1 MFNNKVSKAVRLALA
16 FGAASTAAFASTAVS
31 AEEQQ
36 AEEGES
42 VERIQVTGSR
52 IKRFSEVAP
61 TPVTS
66 ITGVELVNAGITN
79 VADLL
84 QKLPASGV
92 GSSPTTTTN
101 SIFGAGINTT
111 DLRQLGEGRT
121 LVLVNGRRYVG
132 ASVDNPAVDLNGI
145 PTEMIERM
153 DVVHGGAS
161 AVYGSDAVAGVVNII
176 LKKSQDTIDF
186 NYKKSTPEQSGGGSE
201 FFSFTFGDEGEKTSF
216 ITSLSYSETEQLS
229 AEQRDFLRNPVTTL
243 RNPDN
248 TSDKDGLPERVL
260 ADGKW
265 AQYGGLQTLGIYDR
279 AGDAFLP
286 DGHFVFGDNGELTP
300 FATGGGP
307 QPAPNDQHRYFGD
320 EFANGYKFIEHQYL
334 ATPLRRFNVFSNVVN
349 NYHEDHS
356 MNFEISFSK
365 ASAYSESSPIF
376 LYSTLRADNAF
387 WHPDA
392 KAQFAEAGYEDDDTI
407 GVYKLAQGFG
417 NRTYEDDRTSL
428 NTTLSFQGVL
438 LDDYDYEVYFS
449 YGRNKNDTV
458 WNGEFL
464 EENYNNAIDAVL
476 IDGVVRCANRNEEGE
491 LLGALD
497 GCQPL
502 SLFGLNGASQEA
514 MDYVTTSASIS
525 KVKQQQIIGGVL
537 SGYAFEMPA
546 GGVSFALSAEH
557 RKETGSN
564 KPGAA
569 MQNNLV
575 FGNFVYGWEGSFTV
589 DEIGLETSIP
599 LLADAPFVESLS
611 LELAARYMDYSSVG
625 DNVAWKVGFNYAVND
640 QLRFRATKSQ
650 SVRAP
655 SLSQIHAAGTQS
667 FAPYRDPCDQVEIAT
682 ADAEKKSNIIA
693 NCKAAGI
700 PNPGPLESNW
710 RPSVDWR
717 GVTPPSVNSGN
728 PNLKEE
734 TSDDTLFGF
743 IYTPTEDLTLIV
755 DYWSF
760 DVEDAIASLG
770 AQRVVNDCYEASS
783 LDNTSCELVD
793 RDPATKEISIVRN
806 APYNL
811 ASYALKGVDIES
823 TYKYETEFGSF
834 DFRLLA
840 TYLEHREF
848 NTDVANEEYE
858 FNPTVGEVRYP
869 RWQGNLTIG
878 YTYDDLYV
886 GLIGKYRHSTVNDR
900 KWTAE
905 VNNYND
911 VPSYTEWTL
920 NARYTVNEM
929 IEVRAGVANLF
940 DITPPRNPGTFDEG
954 EFFDVYGR
962 RLNVGLNIRF

>member
-1 MFNNKVSKAVRLALA
+1 MLNNKISKAVRLAIA
-16 FGAASTAAFASTAVS
+16 FGAASTAVLSSTAAS

-36 AEEGES
+36 AEGEG

-61 TPVTS
+61 TPVTT
-66 ITGVELVNAGITN
+66 ITGIELENAGITN

-84 QKLPASGV
+84 QKLPSSGV
-92 GSSPTTTTN
+92 GSAPTTTVN

-111 DLRQLGEGRT
+111 DLRQLGAGRT

-186 NYKKSTPEQSGGGSE
+186 NYKKSIPEQSGGESE
-201 FFSFTFGDEGEKTSF
+201 FFSFTFGDEGDKTSF
-216 ITSLSYSETEQLS
+216 ITSLSYSEKEQLA

-248 TSDKDGLPERVL
+248 ESDEDGLPERVL
-260 ADGKW
+260 AEGKW
-265 AQYGGLQTLGIYDR
+265 AEYGGLQTLGIYDR

-286 DGHFVFGDNGELTP
+286 GGHYVFGDNGELMP

-307 QPAPNDQHRYFGD
+307 QPAPNSQSRYFGD
-320 EFANGYKFIEHQYL
+320 EFANGYKFIEHDYL
-334 ATPLRRFNVFSNVVN
+334 ATPLRRFNVFTNVVN
-349 NYHEDHS
+349 NYHDDHS
-356 MNFEISFSK
+356 LNFEISFSK
-365 ASAYSESSPIF
+365 ASAFSESSPIF
-376 LYSTLRADNAF
+376 LADSIRADNAF

-392 KAQFAEAGYEDDDTI
+392 KAQFADAGYADSDTI
-407 GVYKLAQGFG
+407 TIYKLAQGFG
-417 NRTYEDDRTSL
+417 NRKYEDDRTSL

-438 LDDYDYEVYFS
+438 LEDYDYEVYFS

-464 EENYNNAIDAVL
+464 EENYYNAIDAVM
-476 IDGVVRCANRNEEGE
+476 IDGVARCANRDEEGN
-491 LLGALD
+491 LLGALE

-514 MDYVTTSASIS
+514 IDYVTTSASIS
-525 KVKQQQIIGGVL
+525 KVKQQQVIGGVV
-537 SGYAFEMPA
+537 SGYAFELPA

-564 KPGAA
+564 EPGAA

-599 LLADAPFVESLS
+599 LVADAPFVDSLT

-640 QLRFRATKSQ
+640 QLRFRGTKSQ

-667 FAPYRDPCDQVEIAT
+667 FGSYGDPCDQVRIAT
-682 ADAEKKSNIIA
+682 ADDDKKANIIA
-693 NCKAAGI
+693 NCKAEGI

-710 RPSVDWR
+710 RPSEDWR
-717 GVTPPSVNSGN
+717 NVTPPSVNSGN
-728 PNLKEE
+728 PQLKEE
-734 TSDDTLFGF
+734 TSDDTLFGL
-743 IYTPTEDLTLIV
+743 IYTPTDDLSLIV

-770 AQRVVNDCYEASS
+770 PQRVVDDCYQASS
-783 LDNTSCELVD
+783 IDNPSCALVD
-793 RDPATKEISIVRN
+793 RDPATKDILIVRN

-823 TYKYETEFGSF
+823 TYNYETEFGSF
-834 DFRLLA
+834 NLRLLA

-858 FNPTVGEVRYP
+858 FDPTVGEIEYP
-869 RWQGNLTIG
+869 RWQGNLTLG

-886 GLIGKYRHSTVNDR
+886 GLIGKYRHATVQDR
-900 KWTAE
+900 KWTPE
-905 VNNYND
+905 KNNYNE
-911 VPSYTEWTL
+911 VSSYTEWTL

-940 DITPPRNPGTFDEG
+940 DVEPPRNPFTYDEG

-962 RLNVGLNIRF
+962 SLNLGLNIRF